1 MRGCARACLC
11 VCGCVS
17 VHSCVRA
24 CVLAFVCL
32 SAERGL
38 KGVIILSVKTGGSRM
53 GAFFMALIIH
63 AGH

>member
-1 MRGCARACLC
+1 M
-11 VCGCVS
+11 
-17 VHSCVRA
+17 HSCVRA

-38 KGVIILSVKTGGSRM
+38 KGVTILSVKAGGSRM